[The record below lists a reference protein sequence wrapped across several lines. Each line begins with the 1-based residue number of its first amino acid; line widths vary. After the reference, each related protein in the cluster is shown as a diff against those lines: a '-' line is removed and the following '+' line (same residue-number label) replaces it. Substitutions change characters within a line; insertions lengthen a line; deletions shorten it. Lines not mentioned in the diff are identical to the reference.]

1 MSAFLG
7 RIHYWLYNKIQLHEK
22 LIAEVAALAK
32 RKGYESGI
40 DAIAQE
46 SHRKYGFPV
55 TGVLE
60 DEIEHSNIHGWL
72 QERISSVEQ
81 RLAYVITEV
90 LKSDLLN
97 KDEIRELFKQNA
109 AGIVRKSGINPG
121 SPQDFFNLVFDY
133 MLEGMPCDRVNEI
146 IENNDNSIS
155 WKTTMCLHKDY
166 WDETGGDINNFYDF
180 RSAWINALLSESK
193 SGYEYVRTNDAVS
206 TIKRM

>member
-32 RKGYESGI
+32 SKGYESGV
-40 DAIAQE
+40 DAIVQD
-46 SHRKYGFPV
+46 SYRKYGFPV

-60 DEIEHSNIHGWL
+60 DEIVHSNIHGWL

-90 LKSDLLN
+90 LKSNLLK
-97 KDEIRELFKQNA
+97 KDEITELFKQNA
-109 AGIVRKSGINPG
+109 AGIVRESGINQG

-146 IENNDNSIS
+146 IESNDNSIT
-155 WKTTMCLHKDY
+155 WKTTICLHKDY
-166 WDETGGDINNFYDF
+166 WDEAGGDINDFYDF
-180 RSAWINALLSESK
+180 RSAWINALLRESK
-193 SGYEYVRTNDAVS
+193 SGYEYMRTNDAVS